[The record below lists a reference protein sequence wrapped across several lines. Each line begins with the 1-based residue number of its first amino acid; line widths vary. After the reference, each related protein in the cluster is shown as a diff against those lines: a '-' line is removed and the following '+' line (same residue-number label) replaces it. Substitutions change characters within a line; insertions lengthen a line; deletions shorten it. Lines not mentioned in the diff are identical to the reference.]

1 MTALILVVCVLIW
14 LELMQQLPSKYYFGV
29 LSAIAYIFCDY
40 TKEDGL
46 DCPAVVMLQLGF
58 QTSDGLG

>member
-14 LELMQQLPSKYYFGV
+14 LELMQHLPSKYYFGV

-46 DCPAVVMLQLGF
+46 DCPVLVML
-58 QTSDGLG
+58 